1 MNRTP
6 QQRITAIIT
15 QAINSDYAKLKFSLV
30 FSIVLSIVFSI
41 VFSIG
46 VILFNY
52 TKYSLVLVAPARV
65 RAYAHARG
73 GAL

>member
-1 MNRTP
+1 MNLSSFLHGRATV
-6 QQRITAIIT
+6 T
-15 QAINSDYAKLKFSLV
+15 QAINSNYTKLKFSLII
-30 FSIVLSIVFSI
+30 SIVLSI

-52 TKYSLVLVAPARV
+52 TKYSLVLDAPARV

-73 GAL
+73 GAQ

>member
-6 QQRITAIIT
+6 QQHGTATVT
-15 QAINSDYAKLKFSLV
+15 QAINSNYTKLKFSLV
-30 FSIVLSIVFSI
+30 ISIVLSIGV
-41 VFSIG
+41 SIG

-73 GAL
+73 GAQ

>member
-1 MNRTP
+1 MNLTP
-6 QQRITAIIT
+6 QRHGTATVT

-30 FSIVLSIVFSI
+30 FSIVLSI

-73 GAL
+73 GAR

>member
-41 VFSIG
+41 G

-65 RAYAHARG
+65 HAHARARG
-73 GAL
+73 GAR

>member
-6 QQRITAIIT
+6 LQHGTATVT
-15 QAINSDYAKLKFSLV
+15 QAINSNYTKLKFSFV
-30 FSIVLSIVFSI
+30 ISI

-52 TKYSLVLVAPARV
+52 TKYSLVLDAPARV

-73 GAL
+73 GAQ

>member
-6 QQRITAIIT
+6 QQRVTAIIT

-30 FSIVLSIVFSI
+30 FSIVLSI

>member
-6 QQRITAIIT
+6 LQHGTATVT
-15 QAINSDYAKLKFSLV
+15 QAINSNYTKLKFSLV
-30 FSIVLSIVFSI
+30 ISIVLSI

-52 TKYSLVLVAPARV
+52 TKYSLVLDALARV

-73 GAL
+73 GAQ

>member
-6 QQRITAIIT
+6 ARHGTATVT

-41 VFSIG
+41 G

-52 TKYSLVLVAPARV
+52 TKYSLVLDAPARV

-73 GAL
+73 GAR

>member
-41 VFSIG
+41 G

>member
-1 MNRTP
+1 MNLSSFLHG
-6 QQRITAIIT
+6 TATVT
-15 QAINSDYAKLKFSLV
+15 QAINSNYTKLKFSFV
-30 FSIVLSIVFSI
+30 ISIVL
-41 VFSIG
+41 SIG

-73 GAL
+73 GAR

>member
-41 VFSIG
+41 G

-52 TKYSLVLVAPARV
+52 NKYILVLVAPARV

>member
-1 MNRTP
+1 MNLSSFLHG
-6 QQRITAIIT
+6 TATVT
-15 QAINSDYAKLKFSLV
+15 QAINSNYTKLKFSLV
-30 FSIVLSIVFSI
+30 ISIVLSI

-52 TKYSLVLVAPARV
+52 TKYSLVLDAPARV

-73 GAL
+73 GAQ

>member
-1 MNRTP
+1 MNLSSFLHGMATV
-6 QQRITAIIT
+6 T
-15 QAINSDYAKLKFSLV
+15 QAINSNYTKPKFSLV
-30 FSIVLSIVFSI
+30 ISIVLSI

-52 TKYSLVLVAPARV
+52 TKYSLVLDAPARV

-73 GAL
+73 GAR